1 MGRAGALTYVYL
13 DTQIVVWLA
22 QGKIKKLTKLASRV
36 IEDAGTVL
44 VSGMAL
50 MELEYLRETNRVRG
64 PAAGLVISSLGL
76 VVCDLPFGEISS
88 IAALHV
94 GWTRDPFDRLIVA
107 NAYARAMAP
116 LVTADGTIQ
125 QHYPRSVW

>member
-13 DTQIVVWLA
+13 DTQIIVWLA
-22 QGKIKKLTKLASRV
+22 KGERKKLTKLATRA
-36 IEDAGTVL
+36 IDEAGIVL

-50 MELEYLRETNRVRG
+50 LELEYLREIGRAHG

-76 VVCDLPFGEISS
+76 VVCDLPLGEIGC

-94 GWTRDPFDRLIVA
+94 GWTRDRK
-107 NAYARAMAP
+107 
-116 LVTADGTIQ
+116 
-125 QHYPRSVW
+125 SVV